1 MRQVIKIEVAS
12 QVQWQVGR
20 APSGR
25 FIAVCDPLGLTMEGS
40 GLDDLAANI
49 NDATQLL
56 MVDLL
61 SSGELDSFLRSRGW
75 HATNLPAEPETE
87 DVEFD
92 VPIPLLVR
100 QGRDS
105 ARAFLQ

>member
-1 MRQVIKIEVAS
+1 MRQIVKIEVSS

-20 APSGR
+20 AASGR
-25 FIAVCDPLGLTMEGS
+25 FIAVCDPLGLTMEGA

-49 NDATQLL
+49 TDAVQLL

-61 SSGELDSFLRSRGW
+61 SSGDLESFLRNRGW
-75 HATNLPAEPETE
+75 HATGLPKQDADE
-87 DVEFD
+87 VEFD